1 MDVLKTKMH
10 QKHILDFEFFEMASK
25 ITKWAHMHQKHI
37 FLSFV
42 FRIGVKN

>member
-25 ITKWAHMHQKHI
+25 ITKWAQMHRKHI
-37 FLSFV
+37 FLSF
-42 FRIGVKN
+42 FLELG